1 MGKAKKVVK
10 LIVFDM
16 DETIGA
22 FTALSR
28 DLIAIQPHLQNYALI
43 KHLIDTN
50 PDYIRPHMLE
60 ILKQVYT
67 AKMFHAFTVVLY
79 TSNPNSDW
87 VLMMLHYINNKIHA
101 TQPLFDHVLDA
112 SQRTTPDK
120 CVQDLLDRTNIR
132 PKQTQDLRIF
142 FVDDQYHAGMITKE
156 VVYFHITPYR
166 EPNPNDVHASELL
179 FAELRDFING

>member
-1 MGKAKKVVK
+1 MGRAKKVVK

-28 DLIAIQPHLQNYALI
+28 DLTAVQPYLQNYALM
-43 KHLIDTN
+43 KHMIDTN
-50 PDYIRPHMLE
+50 PTYIRPHMLD

-67 AKMFHAFTVVLY
+67 AKMFHALTVVLY
-79 TSNPNSDW
+79 TSNPNTEW
-87 VLMMLHYINNKIHA
+87 VMMILHYINSVLHA
-101 TQPLFDHVLDA
+101 TNPLFDYVLDA

-120 CVQDLLDRTNIR
+120 CIEDLLERTNIR
-132 PKQTQDLRIF
+132 RKQTQELRVF

-166 EPNPNDVHASELL
+166 EPNPNDVRPSELL
-179 FAELRDFING
+179 FAELRNFINN